1 LGNLL
6 FKKITL
12 FFFIHRKDKMREMS
26 EMDTETKEE
35 CAKNRCG
42 WKDNMKMCMP
52 CHGSG
57 GALYGL
63 GFLGALV
70 YYITTATSLIGGVL
84 GVIKA
89 ILWPAFLVYG
99 LLKFI
104 GA

>member
-1 LGNLL
+1 
-6 FKKITL
+6 
-12 FFFIHRKDKMREMS
+12 
-26 EMDTETKEE
+26 MDTETSEHGT
-35 CAKNRCG
+35 KNWCG
-42 WKDNMKMCMP
+42 FGSKMKMCMP

-70 YYITTATSLIGGVL
+70 YYLTTATSILGGIL

-99 LLKFI
+99 LLKFL
-104 GA
+104 GM

>member
-1 LGNLL
+1 MDAEPSEQGTKTWCGVMSM
-6 FKKITL
+6 KK
-12 FFFIHRKDKMREMS
+12 H
-26 EMDTETKEE
+26 
-35 CAKNRCG
+35 
-42 WKDNMKMCMP
+42 MC

-70 YYITTATSLIGGVL
+70 YYLTTATSLLGGVL

-89 ILWPAFLVYG
+89 LLWPAFLVYG
-99 LLKFI
+99 LLKFL

>member
-1 LGNLL
+1 MENETAEQGM
-6 FKKITL
+6 
-12 FFFIHRKDKMREMS
+12 KDSCKFRGHM
-26 EMDTETKEE
+26 
-35 CAKNRCG
+35 
-42 WKDNMKMCMP
+42 MKHMC

-70 YYITTATSLIGGVL
+70 YYLTTATSLIGGVL

-89 ILWPAFLVYG
+89 ILWPAFLVFG
-99 LLKFI
+99 LLKFL

>member
-1 LGNLL
+1 
-6 FKKITL
+6 
-12 FFFIHRKDKMREMS
+12 MS
-26 EMDTETKEE
+26 EMDTETKEH
-35 CAKNRCG
+35 CAKNWCG
-42 WKDNMKMCMP
+42 WKGNMGHMCG
-52 CHGSG
+52 HGSG

-70 YYITTATSLIGGVL
+70 YYLTTATSLLGGVL

-99 LLKFI
+99 LLIFI